1 MSPSTEAKKSNASE
15 KNIVDDA
22 KEFLSKE
29 ENKPFVQYGILA
41 ICGAVL
47 IRSMIAVLSSFAI
60 LLLPLLYFYLVSCCP
75 AAASFDGRKEL
86 KRVLRG
92 KHLPENHPEKPKS
105 SLEKLAAKVTATVT
119 TELATLPGYTTE
131 MTPFFKPTPAAILV
145 RMSVPTVNMEYF
157 WVGANGQWYFVFS
170 KEIKPNA

>member
-1 MSPSTEAKKSNASE
+1 MSSSTAPKKSNSTE
-15 KNIVDDA
+15 TSIVDDI

-29 ENKPFVQYGILA
+29 ENKPLVQYGILA
-41 ICGAVL
+41 ICAAVV
-47 IRSMIAVLSSFAI
+47 IRSLIAVLSSFAV
-60 LLLPLLYFYLVSCCP
+60 LVLPLLYFYLVSCCP
-75 AAASFDGRKEL
+75 KPASFDGRKEL

-92 KHLPENHPEKPKS
+92 KHLPEDHPEKPKS
-105 SLEKLAAKVTATVT
+105 SLEKLAAKVTASVT

-131 MTPFFKPTPAAILV
+131 MTPFFKPSPAAILTC
-145 RMSVPTVNMEYF
+145 MNVPTVNMQYY

>member
-1 MSPSTEAKKSNASE
+1 MSASTEAKKSNATE
-15 KNIVDDA
+15 KSIVDDA

-29 ENKPFVQYGILA
+29 ENKPLVQYGVLA

-47 IRSMIAVLSSFAI
+47 IRSLIAVLSSFAI

-75 AAASFDGRKEL
+75 QPSSFDGRKEL

-92 KHLPENHPEKPKS
+92 KHLPEDHPEKPKS
-105 SLEKLAAKVTATVT
+105 TLEKLAAKVTASVT

-131 MTPFFKPTPAAILV
+131 IIPFFKPTPAAILV
-145 RMSVPTVNMEYF
+145 CMTVQTINMEYY